1 MYTLILLLFSS
12 NIFCSGF
19 YTQAIKNPSFKI
31 NMWDELNKSIKDTA
45 RNWFIYRA
53 EKAGINWTDMVNK
66 NKENLNELQNIYKTI
81 EDKSVR
87 YPSYYKLP
95 FHGYENGNLNW
106 EAALEGDAATL
117 SIAVNYWKNNDP
129 LLSEK
134 WMRYNISQHVN
145 DYYLK
150 HKIKL
155 FQSALDVGCSVG
167 ISTEYMLKSFPNI
180 NKLIGIDL
188 SPYFLSLAKYNAN
201 NKNLPITYYHKLAE
215 NTNFEDNSFDFIICN
230 FLFHEVPNEA
240 TKLILNELNRI
251 LKVNGVL
258 ALVDLDQ
265 QNLKDTLIVNSFRK
279 WAFEVTEPHI
289 EEYYKTDLGVLM
301 ESNDFI
307 NIEKKKNDPINSV
320 WIGQK
325 QDLKSICLKKPKL
338 KFPKKNVKNDDDN
351 FIIPPFTAEL
361 LEI

>member
-1 MYTLILLLFSS
+1 MNTLILLLFTS
-12 NIFCSGF
+12 NIFCNGF
-19 YTQAIKNPSFKI
+19 YTQAVKNPSFKL
-31 NMWDELNKSIKDTA
+31 NMWEELNKSIKDTA

-53 EKAGINWTDMVNK
+53 EKAGISWTDLVNK
-66 NKENLNELQNIYKTI
+66 NKENLNELKNIYESI
-81 EDKSVR
+81 EDATIR

-95 FHGYENGNLNW
+95 FHGYDEGNLNW
-106 EAALEGDAATL
+106 DAALEGDAATL

-134 WMRYNISQHVN
+134 WMRYNVSEHIN

-150 HKIKL
+150 HKLNL

-167 ISTEYMLKSFPNI
+167 ISTEYMLKSFPNL
-180 NKLIGIDL
+180 NKLTGIDL
-188 SPYFLSLAKYNAN
+188 SPYFLSMAKYSAAT
-201 NKNLPITYYHKLAE
+201 KKLPIKYYHKLAE
-215 NTNFEDNSFDFIICN
+215 NTNFKDNSFDFIACN
-230 FLFHEVPNEA
+230 FLFHEVPSQSA
-240 TKLILNELNRI
+240 KLILKELNRI

-265 QNLKDTLIVNSFRK
+265 QYLKDTLIVSPFRK

-301 ESNDFI
+301 EDNDFI
-307 NIEKKKNDPINSV
+307 NIEKKRNDPVNSV

-325 QDLKSICLKKPKL
+325 QDLKSADLNKPKL